1 MGFFFF
7 FFLLFSFFFL
17 FLLSSSSSSSSSFFF
32 FFSLIFSFIFSF
44 SFFFFFFFFVL
55 LFSSSL
61 NFLVIS
67 NLFSIASLTAS
78 SSNFD
83 SVAILPVDIPGITTL
98 LPVINVKGLYPLTI
112 TLVLCVQQALL
123 TAISSEA
130 PSSNNF
136 LTILSAL

>member
-1 MGFFFF
+1 MGTISSYPFILAFIA
-7 FFLLFSFFFL
+7 
-17 FLLSSSSSSSSSFFF
+17 LSILEPYS
-32 FFSLIFSFIFSF
+32 I
-44 SFFFFFFFFVL
+44 
-55 LFSSSL
+55 SL

-78 SSNFD
+78 SSNFY

-112 TLVLCVQQALL
+112 TFVLCVQQALL

-130 PSSNNF
+130 PSPWSNGLNERNHY
-136 LTILSAL
+136 SADRIVRK